1 MILRKYRS
9 MDGEMPH
16 SEVLFLGTEG
26 VVAFPVMVLFL

>member
-16 SEVLFLGTEG
+16 SEVLLLGMEG
-26 VVAFPVMVLFL
+26 VVTFPVMILFL